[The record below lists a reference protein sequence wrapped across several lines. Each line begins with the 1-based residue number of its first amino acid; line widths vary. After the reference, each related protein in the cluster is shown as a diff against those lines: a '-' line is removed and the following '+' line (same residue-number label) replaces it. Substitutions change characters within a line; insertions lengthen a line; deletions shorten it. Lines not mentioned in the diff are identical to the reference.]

1 MGKITGRYITTTV
14 TGESVRAFVPN
25 ALPPRLSTKTTAELR
40 EPLRVADAALSKLAY
55 SGHGRP
61 PFRLMPDQDSG

>member
-1 MGKITGRYITTTV
+1 MYLNHSSFRQYHYT
-14 TGESVRAFVPN
+14 ESGIG
-25 ALPPRLSTKTTAELR
+25 
-40 EPLRVADAALSKLAY
+40 AY